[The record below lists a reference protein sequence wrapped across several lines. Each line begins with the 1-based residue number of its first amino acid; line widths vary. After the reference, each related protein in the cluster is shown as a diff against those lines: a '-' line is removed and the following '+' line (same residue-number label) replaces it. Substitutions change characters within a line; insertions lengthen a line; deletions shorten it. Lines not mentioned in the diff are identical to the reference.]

1 MYTDLRRLAI
11 IYSLNACI
19 LLVLYC
25 SKEHD
30 QKKDTQCTN
39 DTNMRRKNISVHQSN
54 AEEILNPVKLVYN
67 KSYNNPNFVPR
78 EGVLHAQTIM
88 FIHTKW
94 VPRHISNKLSNYNA
108 LCTS

>member
-1 MYTDLRRLAI
+1 MHIASAILFKRAWSEERYSMYKWHQ
-11 IYSLNACI
+11 Y
-19 LLVLYC
+19 
-25 SKEHD
+25 E
-30 QKKDTQCTN
+30 KKKYQ
-39 DTNMRRKNISVHQSN
+39 RSSN